1 MEELLSTFK
10 ALTSEQLRE
19 KILIAGLKCGPIT
32 GTTRAIFERKLARA
46 LLESQAV
53 EGGEETQ
60 TDSPGKTKDCSS
72 DVANS
77 AHDSSLEIRNS
88 ESQEQR
94 TSSPGLGSPRGEE
107 NGVHDDDQPSPAE
120 SPTHYYGVC
129 PPSDSLGRGGEVPYL
144 CVYCWREMS
153 RTP

>member
-1 MEELLSTFK
+1 MSTLK
-10 ALTSEQLRE
+10 ALTPEQLRE
-19 KILIAGLKCGPIT
+19 KILSAGLKCGPIT

-46 LLESQAV
+46 LLESQAA

-77 AHDSSLEIRNS
+77 DHDRSPEIRSS

-94 TSSPGLGSPRGEE
+94 TSSPGLDSSQGEE
-107 NGVHDDDQPSPAE
+107 NGLHDGQSSSAE

-129 PPSDSLGRGGEVPYL
+129 PPSNSPGREGETPY
-144 CVYCWREMS
+144 
-153 RTP
+153 